1 MVENRR
7 SKRSHEERG
16 RGRRPGTLAAERLEA
31 RAMLATVSAGAF
43 TRPAGLPPATEP
55 TAYFDVTTGELE
67 LDPVG
72 LNLSLFNFTYN
83 TTATNITGASPGP
96 FRYPLGTVQQAV
108 STADQARTLPAGGWS
123 LVTTFPARVA
133 GAITLTNTAT
143 LATSGP
149 NSASTNG
156 WFNKPW
162 SFGSVIDPQALTV
175 AEARRNFVSITST
188 DAGLGPGRGLFHY
201 TVHGAVGNKYG
212 PVIVVA
218 SGGQAPTPSIVGMA
232 GDEILVSRTTGSS
245 LTNSEVG
252 TLPAGVTWVNHVSG
266 DFNADG
272 RTDVA
277 SQTDAGGWWVTTTP
291 ASGPASP
298 RLWATLSAFQFPTV
312 GDFDADGRDDIAIR
326 NEANGSWR
334 VLTSTGSEFTSSR
347 FGRWNAELTWSN
359 VLAGDFNNDGRD
371 DVVGQRSDGAWVV
384 AASTGTSF
392 TSTVWT
398 FLSIGQFGTVGDF
411 NADGRDD
418 VAVRNA
424 NNGSW
429 RVLSS
434 SGTGFTPLKFGS
446 WDAASS
452 WSNVRAGDFNG
463 DGRTDLLGQRA
474 DGTWFVST
482 SGASGFTTA
491 GWTVL
496 AIGQFATVGDFNADG
511 LDDVAVRNPANGAW
525 RLLSGNGTSFTAT
538 KLGDWPSAK
547 AWSRAFAARA

>member
-1 MVENRR
+1 M
-7 SKRSHEERG
+7 
-16 RGRRPGTLAAERLEA
+16 LAA
-31 RAMLATVSAGAF
+31 VPAGAF
-43 TRPAGLPPATEP
+43 TRPAGLPAATEP

-67 LDPVG
+67 LDPAG
-72 LNLSLFNFTYN
+72 LDVALFNFTYN
-83 TTATNITGASPGP
+83 TEATNITGTSPGP
-96 FRYPLGTVQQAV
+96 FRYPTGTVQQAV

-123 LVTTFPARVA
+123 LVTTFPARLA
-133 GAITLTNTAT
+133 GAITLTNTPT
-143 LATSGP
+143 LATSGA

-162 SFGSVIDPQALTV
+162 SFGSVIDPQSLTV
-175 AEARRNFVSITST
+175 AEARRNFVSITTT

-201 TVHGAVGNKYG
+201 TVHGSVGNKYG

-218 SGGQAPTPSIVGMA
+218 SGGQAATTSIIGLA
-232 GDEILVSRTTGSS
+232 GDEVVVSRTTGSA
-245 LTNSEVG
+245 LTNSTVG
-252 TLPAGVTWVNHVSG
+252 NLPAGVTWVNHVSG
-266 DFNADG
+266 DFDGDG
-272 RTDVA
+272 RTDLA
-277 SQTDAGGWWVTTTP
+277 SQTDTGAWWVTTTP
-291 ASGPASP
+291 ATGTAAP
-298 RLWATLSAFQFPTV
+298 RLWATLAVFQFATV
-312 GDFDADGRDDIAIR
+312 GDFDADGRDDIAVR
-326 NEANGSWR
+326 NESNGSWR
-334 VLTSTGSEFTSSR
+334 VLSSTGTAFTSSR
-347 FGRWNAELTWSN
+347 FGRWNSELSWSN
-359 VLAGDFNNDGRD
+359 VLSGDFNADGRD

-392 TSTVWT
+392 ASTVWT

-418 VAVRNA
+418 VAVRNP

-434 SGTGFTPLKFGS
+434 SGTGFTPLKFGT
-446 WDAASS
+446 WDSAAS
-452 WSNVRAGDFNG
+452 WTNVRAGDFNG

-496 AIGQFATVGDFNADG
+496 SIGQFATVGDFNADG

-525 RLLSGNGTSFTAT
+525 RLLSGNGSSFTST